1 MLSPWFTKLFLFAF
15 LAVGACARHAP
26 RQTSLLESPAA
37 SGHLP
42 TNHPLLKWKRFDAQD
57 SDQVHV
63 SLAGPNQ
70 VFVVYATSDADEE
83 SIVFYGNSKNDL
95 KLEMRGTKKTY
106 TQQICPAPAQ
116 RTNRMPG
123 PSSRM
128 PSLESTMA
136 LQNTSAWLPESSE
149 DYTVI
154 RNEEDLAK
162 GCWPYFNE
170 NSFYESPTIHT
181 VHLTQLL
188 PSTRYYYRCG
198 RKSTRVFS
206 FRTPPEVG
214 PTANLRLGVWADV
227 GQSNVSILTAQGM
240 IDQDTDLSLLAGDL
254 SYADGTPWRWD
265 TWATA
270 MEPLMANQ
278 LHLFCPGN
286 HDLAEG
292 AEQGVAYSA
301 RYPSPS
307 ESSGSTSPLW
317 YSVDIGPVH
326 LVSLAGQYSPIW
338 PGSAQYAWLLE
349 DLAQVNRTVTPWLV
363 AVWHTPWYSSNEN
376 HKLEAEPMRRR
387 LERLMYDAGVNV
399 VINGH
404 VHAYERTHPV
414 FEFERDE
421 CAPTYL
427 VVGDAGNYEGPA
439 TPWADPKPVWSAF
452 RQASFGTGVLEFQG
466 SEKAVWTWRRRACVR
481 LHGGMFDVWT
491 HLNNATYFVPF
502 TTKDGICETEDDNS
516 QTSSLRLDS
525 TVIHQHP
532 NRCKRS
538 RNSFVSRTNPS
549 NLQTF

>member
-1 MLSPWFTKLFLFAF
+1 MPMAHLGGGTHGRRRWSLSWPTSFTSS
-15 LAVGACARHAP
+15 ARETMTLPKEQSRGSPTPPGTH
-26 RQTSLLESPAA
+26 LLRSPPAA
-37 SGHLP
+37 
-42 TNHPLLKWKRFDAQD
+42 LLRCGTAW
-57 SDQVHV
+57 
-63 SLAGPNQ
+63 
-70 VFVVYATSDADEE
+70 TSDLCT
-83 SIVFYGNSKNDL
+83 S
-95 KLEMRGTKKTY
+95 
-106 TQQICPAPAQ
+106 CP
-116 RTNRMPG
+116 
-123 PSSRM
+123 S
-128 PSLESTMA
+128 
-136 LQNTSAWLPESSE
+136 
-149 DYTVI
+149 
-154 RNEEDLAK
+154 
-162 GCWPYFNE
+162 
-170 NSFYESPTIHT
+170 
-181 VHLTQLL
+181 
-188 PSTRYYYRCG
+188 
-198 RKSTRVFS
+198 
-206 FRTPPEVG
+206 
-214 PTANLRLGVWADV
+214 
-227 GQSNVSILTAQGM
+227 
-240 IDQDTDLSLLAGDL
+240 
-254 SYADGTPWRWD
+254 
-265 TWATA
+265 
-270 MEPLMANQ
+270 
-278 LHLFCPGN
+278 
-286 HDLAEG
+286 
-292 AEQGVAYSA
+292 
-301 RYPSPS
+301 
-307 ESSGSTSPLW
+307 
-317 YSVDIGPVH
+317 
-326 LVSLAGQYSPIW
+326 QYSPIW